1 MIKYYKNLIYFLVI
15 IIEND
20 LNEMK
25 FNLYKAILN
34 VNYKILKGLD
44 LENLENK
51 LSLMVLIQGMK
62 NLFFIIIDCHND
74 AIK

>member
-1 MIKYYKNLIYFLVI
+1 MVI

-62 NLFFIIIDCHND
+62 NLFFIIIYCHND
-74 AIK
+74 SIK

>member
-1 MIKYYKNLIYFLVI
+1 MVI

-20 LNEMK
+20 LNEIK